1 MRMRRESPSQSDLDQ
16 MLSGKQ
22 AEVRDLVFR
31 HVAGILDQ
39 DGFSD
44 EFRRVLIRGHAQAGY
59 LGRRRAGDL
68 APYDADD
75 TEFGR
80 MVAAEQQEFLAG
92 FVADLAGGRYEG
104 EHGRPQAE
112 PILRRAALYVE
123 RMRGS
128 ANEAFRLASW
138 EPLTWQLGGAD
149 ESCEDCLR
157 LAAASPYPSGELRQ
171 SPGDGSTRCI
181 TRCLCRLL
189 RGDGVTAF
197 A

>member
-1 MRMRRESPSQSDLDQ
+1 MRRESPSQSDLDQ
-16 MLSGKQ
+16 VLSGKQ

-59 LGRRRAGDL
+59 LGRRRAGDH
-68 APYDADD
+68 APYDQDD

-80 MVAAEQQEFLAG
+80 MIAAEQQEFLAG
-92 FVADLAGGRYEG
+92 FVEDLAGGRYEG
-104 EHGRPQAE
+104 EDGRPQAE
-112 PILRRAALYVE
+112 PILRRAVLYVE

-128 ANEAFRLASW
+128 ANEAFRLASLPEEQIEW
-138 EPLTWQLGGAD
+138 RLGGSD
-149 ESCEDCLR
+149 HCDSCLGM
-157 LAAASPYPSGELRQ
+157 AAGSPYTVETLR
-171 SPGDGSTRCI
+171 SAPRDGSQICLMNCRCGLI
-181 TRCLCRLL
+181 RD
-189 RGDGVTAF
+189 DGVTAF

>member
-1 MRMRRESPSQSDLDQ
+1 MRRESPSQSDLDQ

-138 EPLTWQLGGAD
+138 EPMIWRLGGTS
-149 ESCEDCLR
+149 ESCSDCLR
-157 LAAASPYPSGELRQ
+157 LAAGSPYAADALR
-171 SPGDGSTRCI
+171 SVPRDGSQECLMSCRCELI
-181 TRCLCRLL
+181 RE
-189 RGDGVTAF
+189 DGVTAF